1 MAKKF
6 LTPIDLSKN
15 ELQNA
20 KIQNLGS
27 APSSPAAGQ
36 IYWDTTLN
44 QFGVYNGNTSS
55 WVYLGSGAGT
65 VTSVSVASAN
75 GFAGSVA
82 TATSTPAITV
92 STSISGVLKG
102 NGIAISAATSG
113 TDYAP
118 ATSGSAILKGNGS
131 GGFSS
136 ATSGTDYAPA
146 TATTSSLKG
155 NGLGGFAAATLN
167 DNGTPTADFS
177 MGSHKLTNV
186 TDPTSA
192 QDAATKAYVDSAA
205 AGIDW
210 KASVRATTTANGTLT
225 TAYANGSVVDGVTL
239 ATGDRILLKD
249 QTTGGDNGIYVVAA
263 SGAPSRAADAN
274 SNSEVTGGMAVF
286 VEEGA
291 TNADTGWVMT
301 NNGAITLGTTALT
314 FVQFTGLGEVT
325 AGTGI
330 SKSGNT
336 VSIDTSVTVDKT
348 TSQALTNKDITS
360 GTNTFPTFN
369 QNTTGSAAK
378 LTTAR
383 NINGV
388 AFDGTAAIT
397 IPSNKATGSLGNASS
412 TSFAITDGLG
422 SIDKM
427 AIVRDAST
435 GAQVECDITYSSTQT
450 TFGFAVAPGTNAY
463 NYVIMV

>member
-1 MAKKF
+1 MARKF
-6 LTPIDLSKN
+6 LTPIDLAKN

-20 KIQNLGS
+20 KIGNLAS
-27 APSSPAAGQ
+27 APSSPVAGQ
-36 IYWDTTLN
+36 IYWDTTLH
-44 QFGVYNGNTSS
+44 QFGVYNDNTSS
-55 WVYLGSGAGT
+55 WVYLGSGTGS
-65 VTSVSVASAN
+65 VTTVSVASAN
-75 GFAGSVA
+75 GFSGTVA
-82 TATSTPAITV
+82 NASSTPAITMQ
-92 STSISGVLKG
+92 TTITGVLKG
-102 NGIAISAATSG
+102 NGTAISAATSG

-146 TATTSSLKG
+146 TTGSSALKASS
-155 NGLGGFAAATLN
+155 GGFATATIN
-167 DNGTPTADFS
+167 DLGAQTADYS
-177 MGSHKLTNV
+177 ASSHKITNL

-210 KASVRATTTANGTLT
+210 KASVRAATTVAGTL
-225 TAYANGSVVDGVTL
+225 ASSFANGSVIDGVTL
-239 ATGDRILLKD
+239 ATGNRILIKN
-249 QTTGGDNGIYVVAA
+249 QSTGSENGIYVVAA
-263 SGAPSRAADAN
+263 SGAPTRATDADAN
-274 SNSEVTGGMAVF
+274 AEVTPGLAVF
-286 VEEGA
+286 VEEG
-291 TNADTGWVMT
+291 TTQADTGWVMT
-301 NNGAITLGTTALT
+301 NTGAVTVGTTALT

-325 AGTGI
+325 AGTGL

-336 VSIDTSVTVDKT
+336 MSIDTTVTVDKT
-348 TSQALTNKDITS
+348 TSQALTNKDLTS

-397 IPSNKATGSLGNASS
+397 IPSTKATGTLGNASS
-412 TSFAITDGLG
+412 TSFAITDSLG
-422 SIDKM
+422 SIDKI

-450 TFGFAVAPGTNAY
+450 TFAFAVAPATNAY